1 MVKSLNSYKTIN
13 IGNHVWI
20 GSGCTVLKGVK
31 ISDNVIVAA
40 NSTISRS
47 IDKEFVAVNSD
58 RVLKKDVRW
67 EY

>member
-1 MVKSLNSYKTIN
+1 M
-13 IGNHVWI
+13 WI